1 MNLPPPIEWVKLFVG
16 IGVVIGLTY
25 IVIWYGSRLPM

>member
-16 IGVVIGLTY
+16 IGVVIGITY
-25 IVIWYGSRLPM
+25 LVILYGTRINI